1 MLNVHSIETF
11 GTNDGPGIR
20 LVVFIQGCI
29 FRCLYCHNPD
39 TQAMKGGTPMSPEDI
54 LLLLE
59 KERPYFG
66 RKGGLTVSGG
76 EPMVQRYALIK
87 LFTLVKGAGYHTVL
101 DTSGSILDDA
111 AKQLLELS
119 DLILLDVKHINPH
132 WHTVVTGLSNETV
145 LRFAKHREESGK
157 PMWMRY
163 VLVPG
168 YTDQEEYLHEWGK
181 RFTSYKT
188 VDRVEILPFHT
199 LGFYKYEKMGKVNP
213 LQHVRPPT
221 KEQIQNAYDIFC
233 RYFPRVYV
241 R

>member
-20 LVVFIQGCI
+20 LVVFVQGCI

-39 TQAMKGGTPMSPEDI
+39 TQTMKGGTRMSPQDI
-54 LLLLE
+54 LTLLE

-66 RKGGLTVSGG
+66 KCGGLTISGG
-76 EPMVQRYALIK
+76 EPMVQRHALIE
-87 LFTLVKGAGYHTVL
+87 LFTLAKSAGYHTVL

-111 AKQLLELS
+111 SKQLLELS
-119 DLILLDVKHINPH
+119 DLILLDVKHIDPH

-145 LRFAKHREESGK
+145 LRFAKHREVSGK

-168 YTDQEEYLHEWGK
+168 YTDQEEFLDEWGR
-181 RFTSYKT
+181 RFTSYT
-188 VDRVEILPFHT
+188 TIERVEILPFHT
-199 LGFYKYEKMGKVNP
+199 LGFYKYERLRMVNP
-213 LQHVRPPT
+213 LKHVPT
-221 KEQIQNAYDIFC
+221 PEKEQVQKAYDIFK
-233 RYFPRVYV
+233 RYFSRVYI